1 MIGPYSEK
9 GDTSEAL
16 AKGSTAAD
24 RGRAPGHRDRP
35 RRRHCVGGHTNV
47 PALNG
52 GDSALT
58 GSHRAAAQS
67 TPSTDPCSL
76 YDIDL
81 ECGDGS
87 IRRCDCPIP
96 FGSCWNDCCG
106 GLRHRHPSVVGPWR
120 ERPQGRSE
128 HREGRHFGDASCPV
142 RRPGTLNG
150 RPGRS
155 AGHDRKQR
163 QRLSHRPVE
172 RRREVLQGSLSFNAS
187 AGLTDTTPSPCV
199 QCAGFP
205 WPGWGLTKTVA
216 MDQITLLRRMV
227 QPNIAARP
235 RANVPTCCP

>member
-47 PALNG
+47 PALNR

-67 TPSTDPCSL
+67 TPSTDPPASTTSTSSAGTDPFGAATAQFL
-76 YDIDL
+76 SGRAGTIAAAAYDIDTRQSWDL
-81 ECGDGS
+81 
-87 IRRCDCPIP
+87 
-96 FGSCWNDCCG
+96 G
-106 GLRHRHPSVVGPWR
+106 GNEPQ
-120 ERPQGRSE
+120 ERSK

-172 RRREVLQGSLSFNAS
+172 RRRECCRDRVIQCLGRTHRHDTIALRAVRRLPV
-187 AGLTDTTPSPCV
+187 AGM
-199 QCAGFP
+199 
-205 WPGWGLTKTVA
+205 GLTKTVA
-216 MDQITLLRRMV
+216 MDQITLLRTIV
-227 QPNIAARP
+227 RP
-235 RANVPTCCP
+235 KSL